1 MPTSTVELFSY
12 NILEDGTTTISGLNN
27 GTGLEDAG
35 YPEARI
41 YDWSNNLYWKYTS
54 NSDWMYFTCDQ
65 SSSVS
70 DVDTLW
76 VSNHNFTDTYCSWEY
91 ADDTA
96 SWTIGEA
103 WTQTDNTD
111 ILKILGSTQSKRYW
125 RLTVSGAVNPQIA
138 ELFMGDGTSFEIQ
151 VSPDPMHTW
160 DSSVIWTQSVG
171 GQNYSVKLATKKR
184 RIEYALRVNDAV
196 LATLDTIIANS
207 NDLARPLLV
216 KDLHGDYFLMR
227 FERAPIYRHLNPDL
241 TGVDLNL
248 VEV

>member
-1 MPTSTVELFSY
+1 
-12 NILEDGTTTISGLNN
+12 
-27 GTGLEDAG
+27 
-35 YPEARI
+35 
-41 YDWSNNLYWKYTS
+41 
-54 NSDWMYFTCDQ
+54 MYFTCDQ
-65 SSSVS
+65 GSSVS

-111 ILKILGSTQSKRYW
+111 ILKTLGSTQSKRYW

-151 VSPDPMHTW
+151 VSPDPSLTH
-160 DSSVIWTQSVG
+160 DSRVIWTQSVG
-171 GQNYSVKLATKKR
+171 SQAYGIKLAVKKR
-184 RIEYALRVNDAV
+184 RVGYNLRVSDAV
-196 LATLDTIIANS
+196 KTSMDVVTSNS
-207 NDLARPLLV
+207 DDFARPMLV
-216 KDLHGDYFLMR
+216 RDRDDNYSLMR
-227 FERAPIYRHLNPDL
+227 FERPPTYRFINPGL
-241 TGVDLNL
+241 TDIDLNL